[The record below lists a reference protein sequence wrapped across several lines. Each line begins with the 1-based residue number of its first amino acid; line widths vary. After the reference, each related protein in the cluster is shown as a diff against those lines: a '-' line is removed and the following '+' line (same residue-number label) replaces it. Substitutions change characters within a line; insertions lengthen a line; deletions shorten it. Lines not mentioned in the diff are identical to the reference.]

1 MPVVLNQLQSI
12 EHLLSP
18 VEKRIAA
25 LIKESPLD
33 FATLSG
39 RALAAQ
45 AEVSESALVRFSQ
58 RIGFSGLREM
68 KLALMR
74 DVHMLEQVQALQST
88 DSTAMLLHQ
97 TFSTLH
103 EALKRTARLL
113 DTTQIEKA
121 AQIIHEARRLLI
133 ICRED
138 EQAPALDFSLR
149 LAELGIACDIV
160 LTDERYLKLADYY
173 NVTVIIG
180 ERQAGAPLAEHQ
192 IILISHQRSAG
203 TYCHLQISY
212 EDIRTRHLLYQAVMD
227 VLYRK
232 FCHLQ
237 AQ

>member
-39 RALAAQ
+39 RALAEQ
-45 AEVSESALVRFSQ
+45 AGVSESALVRFSQ

-74 DVHMLEQVQALQST
+74 DVHMLERDMRPDST

-97 TFSTLH
+97 TFSSLH
-103 EALKRTARLL
+103 EALKRTAHLL
-113 DTTQIEKA
+113 DTTQIEQA
-121 AQIIHEARRLLI
+121 AQIIHEARHLLVL
-133 ICRED
+133 CREE
-138 EQAPALDFSLR
+138 EQAPALDFSSR

-160 LTDERYLKLADYY
+160 LTDERYHKLADHY

-180 ERQAGAPLAEHQ
+180 ERQAAAPLADHQ
-192 IILISHQRSAG
+192 IILVGHQPSAG
-203 TYCHLQISY
+203 VHCHLQISY
-212 EDIRTRHLLYQAVMD
+212 EDMRTRHLLYQTVMD
-227 VLYRK
+227 VLYGK
-232 FCHLQ
+232 LCHLY